1 MRALS
6 AALRAALRS
15 RLSSAL
21 ARFARLSPLD
31 ILDTTLREPGELT
44 TDPVI
49 IEDLH
54 ATIYKAMG
62 ISPKL
67 AYEVE
72 KRPFYVTRD
81 GLGKPIESLYG

>member
-31 ILDTTLREPGELT
+31 ILDTTLRESLDAEAMT
-44 TDPVI
+44 VAVNAAT
-49 IEDLH
+49 EDMRE
-54 ATIYKAMG
+54 AMR
-62 ISPKL
+62 
-67 AYEVE
+67 AFRE
-72 KRPFYVTRD
+72 KREPRFQGR
-81 GLGKPIESLYG
+81 